1 MSLMKNMIAQAVFT
15 TAVDR
20 LTKAAKKNGLDRDEF
35 TAVVDAIRQKHYP
48 AKLDAVTL
56 TDKPASGGS
65 FLDGRKPS

>member
-1 MSLMKNMIAQAVFT
+1 MLKDMIAQAVFT

-48 AKLDAVTL
+48 VKDQPSLPL
-56 TDKPASGGS
+56 KP
-65 FLDGRKPS
+65 